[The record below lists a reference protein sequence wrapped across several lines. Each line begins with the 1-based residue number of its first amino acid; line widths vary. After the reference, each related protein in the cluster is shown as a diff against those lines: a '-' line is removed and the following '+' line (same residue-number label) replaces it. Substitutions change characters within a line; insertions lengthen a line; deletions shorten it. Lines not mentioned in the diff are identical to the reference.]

1 MAFSCRTSWFRRHHW
16 GERVVQRAV
25 KEAAAAAGIHKR
37 VTPHVMRHSYATHL
51 LENGYDIRTVQELLG
66 HASVETTMI
75 YLHVMN
81 RPGMHVKSPLDE

>member
-1 MAFSCRTSWFRRHHW
+1 
-16 GERVVQRAV
+16 
-25 KEAAAAAGIHKR
+25 
-37 VTPHVMRHSYATHL
+37 MRHSYATHL